1 MKQGDKK
8 FFCCDSM
15 LSHLYIPSWNM
26 IFDDGDWEYKTIH
39 YLPVFDEYG
48 IPLHDGSSSVIN
60 IQFCPWCGKKLPE
73 SKRNEW
79 FDRLEAL
86 GLSLDDE
93 LPEAYRSEKWWAGDS
108 LPFSKH

>member
-26 IFDDGDWEYKTIH
+26 IFDDGDWEDKTIH

-79 FDRLEAL
+79 FDRLEEKVDTAFDRMRWYL
-86 GLSLDDE
+86 QRCSHRPA
-93 LPEAYRSEKWWAGDS
+93 LPEHS
-108 LPFSKH
+108 L